1 MIIFGLIW
9 SLVRNKMSSNI
20 SSSGMMSSPASKTS
34 KKVAKKDAVVD
45 APVVA
50 APAPVV
56 ATPAPV
62 AEATPAKRTA
72 KRATK
77 TETVV
82 APAPEVVTS
91 SPVETV
97 AVVAAPVTTLDDDLK
112 AVSTNLNGLRE
123 TTSTLLSQIKKLEKR
138 VHREMKEAR
147 KRRRRVRVDENG
159 NEVARPPCAFE
170 IPNVVSQELLTFLGR
185 PSGTQMSRSEVT
197 KAVNEYLKTHS
208 LKHKHEIKPDVP
220 LRKLLAIGEGEPLT
234 YFNLQKY
241 LNRHYIKNTPASA
254 SASATA

>member
-1 MIIFGLIW
+1 
-9 SLVRNKMSSNI
+9 MSSNI
-20 SSSGMMSSPASKTS
+20 SSSGMMSAPAAKTS

-50 APAPVV
+50 APVVAAPVV
-56 ATPAPV
+56 AAPV
-62 AEATPAKRTA
+62 AAETTPAKRAT

-97 AVVAAPVTTLDDDLK
+97 TAPSAPVTTLDDDLK

-241 LNRHYIKNTPASA
+241 LNRHYVKNTPAV
-254 SASATA
+254 ATA